1 MDSHL
6 DKIRP
11 TVYPYFQ
18 TWLLEKR
25 MGLCSCH
32 SYQYFASV
40 NGAFVSLVKERVLQA
55 ASLQHDIEPMR
66 AAQRFAKI
74 L

>member
-1 MDSHL
+1 
-6 DKIRP
+6 
-11 TVYPYFQ
+11 
-18 TWLLEKR
+18 
-25 MGLCSCH
+25 MGLCSCCH